1 MAKRSKSSDRWLKEH
16 AADAYVKRAQKEGFR
31 SRAAFKLE
39 ELDASERL
47 LKPGMVVVDLG
58 AAPGGWSQ
66 YAAKVLNGKGSVY
79 ALDVLPMDPMAGVE
93 FILGDFRE
101 PGPLASLR
109 TLLHGRSVDLVMSDM
124 APNMSGI
131 DAVDQPRALE
141 LEELALEF
149 AAEVLRPGG
158 VLLAKVFQGAGF
170 DGLLKRARAEFAT
183 VRMKKPPASR
193 ARSAEMYL
201 LATGR
206 RIL

>member
-1 MAKRSKSSDRWLKEH
+1 
-16 AADAYVKRAQKEGFR
+16 
-31 SRAAFKLE
+31 
-39 ELDASERL
+39 
-47 LKPGMVVVDLG
+47 MVVVDLG

-79 ALDVLPMDPMAGVE
+79 ALDILPMDPMPGVTV
-93 FILGDFRE
+93 ITGDFRE
-101 PGPLASLR
+101 PGPLAALKEA
-109 TLLHGRSVDLVMSDM
+109 LAGRPVDLVMSDM

-131 DAVDQPRALE
+131 DAVDQPRQLHLA
-141 LEELALEF
+141 ELALEF
-149 AAEVLRPGG
+149 SREVLKPGG

-170 DGLLKRARAEFAT
+170 DELLRAVRREFVK